1 MRKRKNKKI
10 LKIVLKKKIKIKL
23 TFHSCPAS

>member
-10 LKIVLKKKIKIKL
+10 AIFFMIVLSYLKYRCKQVK
-23 TFHSCPAS
+23 